1 MEQLLKPLADIF
13 GTVTANGLAPITAA
27 TCVFVLLFD
36 VCRRKALS
44 TEKVGFKSSLPS
56 LYVSIA
62 AIALLKITGVLLNVP
77 AISSPI
83 FYGVALAAV
92 GIGYLMAAS
101 PLKPGVVAF
110 VHLAIAAII
119 NSLDSHPAGLLPY
132 ATGLLLIR
140 TCLNFSQG
148 NKIGIELQ
156 DIASA
161 VVYISA
167 ALFADQ
173 TSGLSGV
180 PMQNARALVE
190 CAFITT
196 ALITVFQRPFTF
208 GDRIWVKRL
217 TLCVTAAIFFLVLVT
232 KIVLAPE
239 YLNLAVIFGFSMAA
253 FYAVDGF
260 TDKTTPT
267 DERTGTVRAIMQV
280 LMLGIITLAA
290 SRLYGNIGL
299 GCVAACTMVGLHGF
313 GRGVVTAAMALFIAA
328 RIFEQYFALNLVSNV
343 TGVNMQ
349 HAYVSAANYFGFF
362 VVMALALLLKETTA
376 TNARVLRL
384 FDEANKQQEIKV
396 GLDVPEVEKF
406 ENENETK
413 PESKPEIIAEPV
425 SRPILHSANWSNL
438 SVAIALWST
447 MGVVAVNYFLHAEA
461 SAAYLISLAVAGIL
475 FGVLGQSYFVDRER
489 RVLSLA
495 LIPALSS
502 AAAILGGDLLATG
515 ETATINTR
523 LTIIGVLA
531 ALAAISLVI
540 GIIMDK
546 QKKDEPVSATS
557 SNA

>member
-180 PMQNARALVE
+180 PVQKARALVE

-406 ENENETK
+406 ENGNETK

-425 SRPILHSANWSNL
+425 ARPILHSANWSNL

-495 LIPALSS
+495 LIPALTS

>member
-180 PMQNARALVE
+180 PMQKARALVE

-406 ENENETK
+406 ENGNETK

-495 LIPALSS
+495 LIPALTS

>member
-180 PMQNARALVE
+180 PMQKARALVE

-515 ETATINTR
+515 ETATINSR

>member
-180 PMQNARALVE
+180 PMQKARALVE

-438 SVAIALWST
+438 SVTIALWST

>member
-180 PMQNARALVE
+180 PVQKARALVE

-406 ENENETK
+406 ENGNETK

-425 SRPILHSANWSNL
+425 ARPILHSANWSNL

>member
-180 PMQNARALVE
+180 PMQKARALVE

-362 VVMALALLLKETTA
+362 VVMALALLLKETSA

>member
-180 PMQNARALVE
+180 PMQKARALVE
-190 CAFITT
+190 CAYITT

>member
-180 PMQNARALVE
+180 PMQKARALVE

-376 TNARVLRL
+376 TNARVL
-384 FDEANKQQEIKV
+384 
-396 GLDVPEVEKF
+396 
-406 ENENETK
+406 
-413 PESKPEIIAEPV
+413 
-425 SRPILHSANWSNL
+425 
-438 SVAIALWST
+438 
-447 MGVVAVNYFLHAEA
+447 
-461 SAAYLISLAVAGIL
+461 SL
-475 FGVLGQSYFVDRER
+475 
-489 RVLSLA
+489 
-495 LIPALSS
+495 
-502 AAAILGGDLLATG
+502 
-515 ETATINTR
+515 
-523 LTIIGVLA
+523 
-531 ALAAISLVI
+531 
-540 GIIMDK
+540 
-546 QKKDEPVSATS
+546 
-557 SNA
+557 

>member
-1 MEQLLKPLADIF
+1 MEQLLKPLADFF

-110 VHLAIAAII
+110 VHLVIAAII

-180 PMQNARALVE
+180 PVQKARALVE

-438 SVAIALWST
+438 SVAIAPWST

>member
-1 MEQLLKPLADIF
+1 MEQLLKPLANFF

-44 TEKVGFKSSLPS
+44 NEKVGFKSSLPS

-62 AIALLKITGVLLNVP
+62 AIALLKVTGVLLNVP
-77 AISSPI
+77 TISSPI
-83 FYGVALAAV
+83 FYGVALVAV

-161 VVYISA
+161 AVYISA

-180 PMQNARALVE
+180 PVQKARALVE

-425 SRPILHSANWSNL
+425 ARPILHSANWSNL